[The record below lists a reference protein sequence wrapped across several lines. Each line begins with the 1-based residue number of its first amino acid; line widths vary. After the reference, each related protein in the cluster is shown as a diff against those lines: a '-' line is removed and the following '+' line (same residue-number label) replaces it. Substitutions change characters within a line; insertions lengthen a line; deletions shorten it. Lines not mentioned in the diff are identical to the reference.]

1 MLVENNKAL
10 NLRVNTLNKTIKEKD
25 NEISYLKSRLD
36 DLKNTLEY
44 FKDKFS
50 ILISFLHRKLLS
62 WYDKDD
68 KYIDVVNEMYH
79 DNLLDD
85 DDIKEL
91 DLIKE
96 KDDFE
101 R

>member
-44 FKDKFS
+44 LK
-50 ILISFLHRKLLS
+50 I
-62 WYDKDD
+62 
-68 KYIDVVNEMYH
+68 
-79 DNLLDD
+79 NLAY
-85 DDIKEL
+85 
-91 DLIKE
+91 
-96 KDDFE
+96 
-101 R
+101 